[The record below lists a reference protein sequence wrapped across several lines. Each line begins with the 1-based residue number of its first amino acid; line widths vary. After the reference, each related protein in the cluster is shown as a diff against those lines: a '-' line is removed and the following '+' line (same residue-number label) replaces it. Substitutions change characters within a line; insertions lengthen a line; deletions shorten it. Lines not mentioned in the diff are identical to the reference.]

1 MSEPGRALSSH
12 HTAAQSHQM
21 EDGILSD
28 CGIPLNTDS
37 IYKYRVVVSVAGWRS
52 SALVRSE
59 MQFQEP
65 SKQTTVK

>member
-28 CGIPLNTDS
+28 CEIPLNTDS
-37 IYKYRVVVSVAGWRS
+37 IYKYRVVSVAGWRS